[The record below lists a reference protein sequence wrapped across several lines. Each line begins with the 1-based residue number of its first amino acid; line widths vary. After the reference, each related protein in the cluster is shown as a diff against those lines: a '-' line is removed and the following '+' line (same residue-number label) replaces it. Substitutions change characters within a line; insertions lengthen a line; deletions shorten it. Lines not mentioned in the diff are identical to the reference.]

1 MPDQPQQNTRFTTT
15 RQQIISYETAVTG
28 HVSYQDNV
36 RWYAADMRMRQHC
49 WSKLENCS
57 PAHSTQGCH
66 PMVSSDTR
74 PLWHNKNIW
83 YNPSTVFRK
92 ESLNPLQSL
101 SMSWLL
107 QTIQNARSRIWQTTT
122 ATHFH
127 RSLERGLHISHW
139 TLESISTRRRNGIQC
154 PHVYWSSYESSITRP
169 NWD

>member
-1 MPDQPQQNTRFTTT
+1 MCANDACLPRTNPLGLVFQKEILLATV
-15 RQQIISYETAVTG
+15 IICVWKSTKT
-28 HVSYQDNV
+28 
-36 RWYAADMRMRQHC
+36 
-49 WSKLENCS
+49 CS
-57 PAHSTQGCH
+57 PGHPNQGCYL
-66 PMVSSDTR
+66 MVSFDTR

-122 ATHFH
+122 ATHLH